1 MRDLL
6 QTDFGHEFLT
16 LESLNQGFDPSMN
29 LFEIGVFC
37 RAQPFKQHHFSG

>member
-6 QTDFGHEFLT
+6 QTDFGHESIKAR
-16 LESLNQGFDPSMN
+16 SLNQAFDPSLN

-37 RAQPFKQHHFSG
+37 